1 MVMVTSQ
8 AFLLFP
14 FVFVLTASR
23 HTLCSGV
30 RALPFAA
37 LSPTGWSY
45 STDYHQHQ
53 HRFCLLLLLLCN
65 REESVKCCTD
75 WLGGGGG
82 GGRCQWEGELMMIWC
97 YKLWWINEWDR
108 FMMLTN
114 STQHEDGETDSSV
127 WGIFVWKVF
136 LRFVVSFAVFLLFLL
151 CLPKMRESQKHLFL
165 KLICVLAN
173 FGHHHQQQ
181 QQQQEQILSRI
192 LTL

>member
-1 MVMVTSQ
+1 MVVVTSQ
-8 AFLLFP
+8 TFFLLFL
-14 FVFVLTASR
+14 FVCTASR

-53 HRFCLLLLLLCN
+53 HRFCLLLLLLLLLCN

-82 GGRCQWEGELMMIWC
+82 GGRCQWEGELMMIRC

-108 FMMLTN
+108 FMMMTN
-114 STQHEDGETDSSV
+114 TTQHGDGETDSVCVGDFCVES
-127 WGIFVWKVF
+127 FSSFCCVF
-136 LRFVVSFAVFLLFLL
+136 CCFFAVF
-151 CLPKMRESQKHLFL
+151 C
-165 KLICVLAN
+165 CVCQRWENHKNTFFWSSFAYL
-173 FGHHHQQQ
+173 
-181 QQQQEQILSRI
+181 QILVFTISSSSIGRFY
-192 LTL
+192 LGF